1 MRLRVCL
8 LLAFV
13 SLGSATVQ
21 QAQAEMLLALTQ
33 GNQLV
38 SFDSGNTAA
47 TTTVGIN
54 GLLAGDLLTGI
65 DARPANNTLFG
76 LAVNGTTGRLY
87 NIDRVTGLASLAA
100 TLDTAV
106 NGNFFGVDF
115 NPAVDRLRIVSDTG
129 QNLRVNVDTGA
140 TLVDGTLQFAAGDAN
155 AGTPPQVIAA
165 AYSNNIAGTGS
176 TTLYTLDLSTQS
188 LLTQAPPNNGT
199 LNTIASL
206 SSILFPE
213 AAFDISGVTGVAYAI
228 LNGFELSAINLTTGV
243 ATSLGAINAP
253 GNIIG
258 LSAPVGVTVV
268 PEPSSLALMT
278 LGAAWIVRAKWRRR
292 SSAVQADSDT
302 SSS

>member
-1 MRLRVCL
+1 M
-8 LLAFV
+8 
-13 SLGSATVQ
+13 
-21 QAQAEMLLALTQ
+21 
-33 GNQLV
+33 
-38 SFDSGNTAA
+38 
-47 TTTVGIN
+47 
-54 GLLAGDLLTGI
+54 
-65 DARPANNTLFG
+65 
-76 LAVNGTTGRLY
+76 
-87 NIDRVTGLASLAA
+87 
-100 TLDTAV
+100 
-106 NGNFFGVDF
+106 
-115 NPAVDRLRIVSDTG
+115 
-129 QNLRVNVDTGA
+129 
-140 TLVDGTLQFAAGDAN
+140 
-155 AGTPPQVIAA
+155 IAA